1 MILLVV
7 KARSTIHIHHGLM
20 GKDEEL
26 AIALRGKPFSGLQ
39 RNKYEKSLVQ
49 VSSRTKEIKGERFL
63 R

>member
-1 MILLVV
+1 
-7 KARSTIHIHHGLM
+7 M

-49 VSSRTKEIKGERFL
+49 VSSRTKEIEGERFL